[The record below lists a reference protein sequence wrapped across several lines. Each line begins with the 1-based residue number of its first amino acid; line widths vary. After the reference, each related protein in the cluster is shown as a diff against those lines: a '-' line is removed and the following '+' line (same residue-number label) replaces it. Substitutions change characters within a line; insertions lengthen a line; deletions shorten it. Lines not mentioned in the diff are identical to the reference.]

1 MGKLDDFYKKA
12 EADEKLKEALR
23 GVKKQYEGQDVT
35 KREAF
40 IRDIIRIAKENAGI
54 DLAPGDFG
62 PAAGELLEK
71 ELAGVAGGVVSV
83 SNALLVENLGSTDS
97 KKKPDSH
104 DWMRNDL
111 DDKIYLA

>member
-1 MGKLDDFYKKA
+1 MGKLNDFYKKA
-12 EADEKLKEALR
+12 EADEKLKTALR
-23 GVKKQYEGQDVT
+23 AVKKQYEGQDVAQ
-35 KREAF
+35 KEAF
-40 IRDIIRIAKENAGI
+40 IRDIIRTAKENAGI

-62 PAAGELLEK
+62 PVAGELSEE

-97 KKKPDSH
+97 KKKSNSH
-104 DWMRNDL
+104 DWMRDVL